1 MGFLAT
7 SLAGNS
13 SLLPT
18 WPIFAAASV
27 ALLWIGRGLLARAPT
42 PVRKLIKLLVAFM
55 FLCAFVELIG
65 WEPFWRVVKAL
76 GLSKNIAWRAFIS
89 PALLNCLFASCTVRV
104 AGAPRTVVPG
114 TH

>member
-42 PVRKLIKLLVAFM
+42 PVRKLIKLLVAFL
-55 FLCAFVELIG
+55 FLSAFVELIG
-65 WEPFWRVVKAL
+65 WEPFWRVINAF
-76 GLSKNIAWRAFIS
+76 GPSKNSSAPPFIG
-89 PALLNCLFASCTVRV
+89 PALHTLFLS
-104 AGAPRTVVPG
+104 PLYIP
-114 TH
+114 

>member
-42 PVRKLIKLLVAFM
+42 PVRKLIKLLVAFL
-55 FLCAFVELIG
+55 FLYAFVELIG
-65 WEPFWRVVKAL
+65 WEPFWRVMKAL
-76 GLSKNIAWRAFIS
+76 GLSKNIAGRDIFCPS
-89 PALLNCLFASCTVRV
+89 LLICVLASVLILLSL
-104 AGAPRTVVPG
+104 PRRS
-114 TH
+114 